1 MSHSCPGPCAL
12 STSHDPWFVALS
24 FLIAALASYVA
35 LDLAGHTAR
44 ARGQAR
50 VGWLAG
56 GSLAMGLGIWSMH
69 FVGMLAFRLHG
80 APDGHATS
88 ASVLPVAYDGL
99 LLGASVL
106 VAVVASALALDLASR
121 TLGRRH
127 RVGAGLLLG
136 GAIAGMHYTG
146 MAAMR
151 MPAAMHFDARLVGA
165 SLAIAVGASFA
176 ALWLLARL
184 RDARSRS
191 ERWAKVGAAAV
202 MGVAIAGMHYTAMAA
217 AHFDAL
223 PGATPT
229 APGVLA
235 TGGLA
240 VAIAAGALLVL
251 GVALA
256 GAAAARSHRAALDE
270 AIVRSEARFRAVAEA
285 ANDAIVSADA
295 DDRIIYWN
303 AAAERLLG
311 WREDEALGR
320 EIALIVPPAAHGADA
335 RDHAP
340 DGGDVASPLVGRTV
354 EIEALRRD
362 GSTVPVE
369 LSLSRWRV
377 DGAEHHTRIMRDI
390 SARRAAEQAL
400 RASELRFRQVVEH
413 SPECIVLHADGRAL
427 YANPAVATLLGVD
440 GPGALV
446 GRALEEVLHP
456 DSREEMR
463 LRAAAR
469 GREDATEAAHARVE
483 LVEYRLQCQDGRV
496 LDVETVTVP
505 AVYEGRPALQTH
517 VRDVTM
523 QKDLERQLRIQAFH
537 DSLTGLANRVLF
549 RDRVAHALARST
561 RHGHPPVVLF
571 LDLDNFKGVNDALG
585 HGVGDA
591 LLMEVAGRIE
601 GTLRASDT
609 CARLGGDEFAVLL
622 EETPS
627 TGTPEAHAAHVAQRI
642 IESLRAPVH
651 CDGMEL
657 LVDTSIGIAAAAPE
671 DSVDDVLRN
680 ADLAMYRAKAAGKGR
695 YQLFEPAMHAVVRER
710 MTLESELRAAVEQ
723 HPDSSFVVHYQ
734 PIANIATGEVTGVE
748 ALIRWQHPTR
758 GLVPPMQFIPVAEE
772 TGLIVPLGRWLLR
785 EACTRAASWQAER
798 APEAGPLTLT
808 VNISGRQLLEPAMPR
823 DVAAALAASGLA
835 PSSLVLEM
843 TESMLI
849 DDSPT
854 TLGRLQV
861 LKALGVRLAIDDFG
875 TGYSS
880 LGYLE
885 RFPVDVLKIDKS
897 FVDRVGIEGESPLA
911 RAILGLGGA
920 LGMHVV
926 AEGIETA
933 AQWGRLRELGCE
945 QGQGY
950 FLARPMPPD
959 AVAAVLRADGAAH
972 LAAQLAA

>member
-1 MSHSCPGPCAL
+1 MPHSCPGPCAL

-44 ARGQAR
+44 ARGRAR

-56 GSLAMGLGIWSMH
+56 GSLSMGLGIWSMH

-80 APDGHATS
+80 ASDGHTS
-88 ASVLPVAYDGL
+88 AALLPVAYDGL

-121 TLGRRH
+121 TLGGRH
-127 RVGAGLLLG
+127 RLGAGLLLG

-151 MPAAMHFDARLVGA
+151 MPAAVHFDARLVGA

-176 ALWLLARL
+176 ALWLLARP

-217 AHFDAL
+217 ARFDAL
-223 PGATPT
+223 PGANLT

-256 GAAAARSHRAALDE
+256 GAAAARSHRAALDQ

-320 EIALIVPPAAHGADA
+320 EIALIVPPAAREADA
-335 RDHAP
+335 RDRAP
-340 DGGDVASPLVGRTV
+340 TGVGVEAPLVGRTV

-362 GSTVPVE
+362 GTTVPVE

-427 YANPAVATLLGVD
+427 YANPAVASLLGVD
-440 GPGALV
+440 APGALV
-446 GRALEEVLHP
+446 GRALDEVLHP

-463 LRAAAR
+463 LRVAAR
-469 GREDATEAAHARVE
+469 AQDDVAEAANARVE

-523 QKDLERQLRIQAFH
+523 QKELERQLRIQAFH

-561 RHGHPPVVLF
+561 RHGHAPVVLF

-622 EETPS
+622 DETPP

-723 HPDSSFVVHYQ
+723 HPESSFVMHYQ

-798 APEAGPLTLT
+798 APESEPLTLT
-808 VNISGRQLLEPAMPR
+808 VNISGRQLLEPGMPR

-835 PSSLVLEM
+835 ASSLVLEM

-854 TLGRLQV
+854 TMARLHA

-959 AVAAVLRADGAAH
+959 AVAAVLRPGGAAH
-972 LAAQLAA
+972 LAAQLAV